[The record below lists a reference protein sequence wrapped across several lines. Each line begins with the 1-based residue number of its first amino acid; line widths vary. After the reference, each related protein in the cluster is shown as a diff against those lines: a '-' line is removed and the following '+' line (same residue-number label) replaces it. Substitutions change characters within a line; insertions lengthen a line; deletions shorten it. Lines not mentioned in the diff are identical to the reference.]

1 MTDNLKEK
9 TAKGLFWGFTN
20 NGVQQLIGVVFGII
34 LGRLLDDTEYG
45 MMAMIAIFPLIAK
58 ELQNS
63 GFTAALTNMKEPTD
77 NDYNSVFWFN
87 IVVGFLIYVLLFF
100 CAPLIAAFYHE
111 PDLTRRCRYAV
122 LSIPF
127 SALGTAQQ
135 AWLFKNLRVKQQA
148 KAGMTAVLV
157 SSTTGALMAWAGCS
171 YWSLAT
177 QGIVYIGLNTLLM
190 WHYSPWRPS
199 LRIDTRPVR
208 RMFRFSCKML
218 ATNIAIHINNN
229 VLNVLLGRFFT
240 TSAAGTY
247 SQANTWSSKCAY
259 LVQGMVSQV
268 AQPVLVGLNDE
279 KERQLKVLRK
289 MMRFTAFITFPLM
302 FGLGLVSREFIVLAI
317 TEKWLPSAELMQL
330 LCISWAMV
338 PLTVLLSNMI
348 VSKGKSGTYFWCT
361 VSLAVLQIM
370 LMILLAPYGIRIM
383 VIGFVILS
391 CLWIFVWHH
400 FTCRLTGY
408 SLPMFLADILPFA
421 LTALG
426 VMTVTHLLTMGI
438 DNLWLLLL
446 TRVVTAALLYYLVMR
461 LAGATILK
469 ECLAFIRKKKL

>member
-1 MTDNLKEK
+1 
-9 TAKGLFWGFTN
+9 
-20 NGVQQLIGVVFGII
+20 
-34 LGRLLDDTEYG
+34 
-45 MMAMIAIFPLIAK
+45 
-58 ELQNS
+58 
-63 GFTAALTNMKEPTD
+63 
-77 NDYNSVFWFN
+77 
-87 IVVGFLIYVLLFF
+87 
-100 CAPLIAAFYHE
+100 
-111 PDLTRRCRYAV
+111 
-122 LSIPF
+122 
-127 SALGTAQQ
+127 
-135 AWLFKNLRVKQQA
+135 
-148 KAGMTAVLV
+148 
-157 SSTTGALMAWAGCS
+157 MAWAGCS

-361 VSLAVLQIM
+361 VSLAVLQIL

-408 SLPMFLADILPFA
+408 SLAMFLADILPFA